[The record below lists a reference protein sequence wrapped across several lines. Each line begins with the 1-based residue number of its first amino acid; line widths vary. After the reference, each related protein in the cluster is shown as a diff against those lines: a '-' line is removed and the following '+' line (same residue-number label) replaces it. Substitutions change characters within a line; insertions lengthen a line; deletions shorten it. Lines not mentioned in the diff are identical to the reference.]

1 MYTHLYT
8 NTVKYIYIYEHS
20 LRTVHV
26 LWCLQFEDSVKAARK
41 RTGKCGSV
49 EKPCWHGVKYRRM
62 WDLCARASRK
72 RRGKMQSI
80 ECFELLVFQWDIFA
94 LTPSP
99 STHIRLASIFLA
111 LLQSELARG
120 LLVNFV
126 THDRGDT
133 WPSTHLFVA
142 HWSFLTSFCSLKLS
156 NKENR
161 EEVFVWQDS
170 VVDAVNRYWGRIDVK
185 CRKSPTASY
194 HEFHCGTNCRWTTG
208 EHHPLAQGLCT
219 AASEGTWHSCSP
231 SMVRLDLRYLWC
243 IFQHPRGSE
252 MLVETVFRIWV
263 KSRHDSAPPKCFES
277 KEPDNWNSVA
287 ISDISATYFRIFKHP
302 HFCKHFRFG
311 MCTQVKIKEHK
322 WWEFGCIHWR
332 GTDLRRCW
340 GRQEPKNVKLDCGPS
355 WRHYRKAKRWNRLGK
370 LHFQPSVEEAKIPKK
385 SSIWTPKTD
394 YPIC

>member
-8 NTVKYIYIYEHS
+8 NTVKYIYIYMN
-20 LRTVHV
+20 TVYGPCMSCDAFSSKIV
-26 LWCLQFEDSVKAARK
+26 LKPPGNELENVDLWKS
-41 RTGKCGSV
+41 
-49 EKPCWHGVKYRRM
+49 PCWHGVKYRRM

-120 LLVNFV
+120 LLVNLWRMTV
-126 THDRGDT
+126 EILD
-133 WPSTHLFVA
+133 HL
-142 HWSFLTSFCSLKLS
+142 HTCLLHIDLFLQVFAVS
-156 NKENR
+156 NSQTRKT
-161 EEVFVWQDS
+161 VKKSFVWQDS

-252 MLVETVFRIWV
+252 MLVETVFRILSQ
-263 KSRHDSAPPKCFES
+263 KPPRFSTS
-277 KEPDNWNSVA
+277 KVLWKQR
-287 ISDISATYFRIFKHP
+287 TRQLK
-302 HFCKHFRFG
+302 FC
-311 MCTQVKIKEHK
+311 
-322 WWEFGCIHWR
+322 W
-332 GTDLRRCW
+332 DLRYLRYLSNIF
-340 GRQEPKNVKLDCGPS
+340 QNFQTPS
-355 WRHYRKAKRWNRLGK
+355 FLQTFSVWHVHSGQNQGTQMVRIWVHTLKRHRLAAMLGTSRAQKRETWLRSFLKALQKGKTLKPLG
-370 LHFQPSVEEAKIPKK
+370 
-385 SSIWTPKTD
+385 
-394 YPIC
+394 